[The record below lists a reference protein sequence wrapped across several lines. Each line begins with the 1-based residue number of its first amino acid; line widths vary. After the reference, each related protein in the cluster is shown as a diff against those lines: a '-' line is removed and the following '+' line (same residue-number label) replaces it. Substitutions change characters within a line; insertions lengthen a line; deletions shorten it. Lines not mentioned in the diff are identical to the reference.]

1 MLEDH
6 RRATTQGDVVRIGM
20 RADSENSMGVIAEW
34 SRAKRPNSRLF
45 KRGWLVGLL
54 FVLPALV
61 PLAIFSVYPM
71 FRAFSLSLSDWQL
84 QGAPRFVGLAN
95 YTALVT
101 DQQFLTC
108 LVVTLKLAAGTA
120 IPSCILALA
129 LALLL
134 DAGVRFTDWYQPLYF
149 LPSVLPS
156 VVTAIIWG
164 ILYQGKG
171 VLNNAFGLSVGW
183 LSDPAWA
190 LPAIVLLLIWTNLGY
205 FTIVLLAGIRD
216 VPREYYEAARIDGA
230 NYLALVRHITLPMI
244 APALLFVLVVA
255 ASGALTVFVQPYLLT
270 QGGPGD
276 ATRTL
281 SQLIYDTAFS
291 FINIGKASAMSFV
304 LLVIALLVAFVQ
316 FRLSAV
322 QEA

>member
-1 MLEDH
+1 MGAGAAGSEGV
-6 RRATTQGDVVRIGM
+6 TT
-20 RADSENSMGVIAEW
+20 SER
-34 SRAKRPNSRLF
+34 SRVGIRGSRLAQ
-45 KRGWLVGLL
+45 RRSLTGLL

-61 PLAIFSVYPM
+61 PLGLFAIYPM
-71 FRAFSLSLSDWQL
+71 FSALILSLTNWQL
-84 QGAPRFVGLAN
+84 QGAPSFVGLRN
-95 YTALVT
+95 YSLLVN

-108 LVVTLKLAAGTA
+108 LVVTLKIAAGTA
-120 IPSCILALA
+120 IPSCLVALG

-134 DAGVRFTDWYQPLYF
+134 ESGVRFSDWYQPLYF

-156 VVTAIIWG
+156 VVTAIVWG

-171 VLNNAFGLSVGW
+171 VINNALGLSVGW
-183 LSDPAWA
+183 LSDPNWA
-190 LPAIVLLLIWTNLGY
+190 LPALVLLLVWTNLGY

-216 VPREYYEAARIDGA
+216 VPREYYEAALIDGA
-230 NYLALVRHITLPMI
+230 SYLARVRFITLPLI
-244 APALLFVLVVA
+244 APALLFVFVVA
-255 ASGALTVFVQPYLLT
+255 ASSALTLFAQPYLLT

-304 LLVIALLVAFVQ
+304 LLLIALGIAFVQ
-316 FRLSAV
+316 FRLTPV
-322 QEA
+322 HEGG